1 MRYHEYLMYVYIHC
15 IHCIHYHTGE
25 DTALTEWEY
34 LPPVGMRPSHG
45 FVGLKN
51 GGATCY
57 MNSVFQQLFMIE
69 EIRSGILG
77 LEGVCDNLEETEHE
91 KSPTQQPP
99 NVSPKVTCEG
109 LIISAVLAFSVGTGS
124 ILKKIVKPSF
134 L

>member
-1 MRYHEYLMYVYIHC
+1 MHC
-15 IHCIHYHTGE
+15 IRYRTGE

-69 EIRSGILG
+69 EIRNGILG
-77 LEGVCDNLEETEHE
+77 LEGVCDNLEETEQE

-99 NVSPKVTCEG
+99 NVSPRD
-109 LIISAVLAFSVGTGS
+109 LLLVLSYLSVGTGS
-124 ILKKIVKPSF
+124 IIKDCQTKFPLK
-134 L
+134 